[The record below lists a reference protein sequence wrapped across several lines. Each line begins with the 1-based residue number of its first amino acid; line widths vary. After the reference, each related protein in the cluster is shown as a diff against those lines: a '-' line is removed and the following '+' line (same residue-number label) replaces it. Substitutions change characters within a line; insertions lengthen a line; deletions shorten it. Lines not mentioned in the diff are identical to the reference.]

1 MATVARTVLLSLL
14 FVFAYAPILFDLVQ
28 GLPGN
33 ELVQHAP
40 FVFALAGYLVFERRR
55 ELLRLA
61 REHDAG
67 GPVRFFL
74 AGIVLNVV
82 GQALGIY
89 YVAQVS
95 LPITLYG
102 LVLYLMGPAA
112 ARIVRF
118 PAVLLVLA
126 FPIPGKLYLEL
137 VVPLKLFVSQGAAW
151 LLRQAGYDVV
161 RQGNI
166 LIFHSLQIGVTE
178 ACAGLSSLMTILAL
192 SVFYGYLRIRRF
204 GLRLIVVLAGLLLV
218 FAANILRV
226 TALSA
231 VAVRWGQES
240 AFGGTHALWGVL
252 VFAACVLGL
261 LAVTACVSRLEARM
275 IR

>member
-1 MATVARTVLLSLL
+1 MTTVARTALVTLL
-14 FVFAYAPILFDLVQ
+14 FIFAYAPILLDLIR
-28 GLPGN
+28 GLSGN

-40 FVFALAGYLVFERRR
+40 FVFALAGYLVFERRH
-55 ELLRLA
+55 EPGWLDH
-61 REHDAG
+61 EQDSG
-67 GPVRFFL
+67 GSVLVFL

-82 GQALGIY
+82 GQGLGVY

-112 ARIVRF
+112 AKLVRF
-118 PAVLLVLA
+118 PAVLLVFA

-137 VVPLKLFVSQGAAW
+137 VVPLRLFVSRGATW

-161 RQGNI
+161 RQGNV
-166 LIFHSLQIGVTE
+166 LIVDSLPIGVTE

-192 SVFYGYLRIRRF
+192 SVFYGYLRIRRI
-204 GLRLIVVLAGLLLV
+204 GLRLFVVLAGMVLV

-231 VAVRWGQES
+231 GAVRWGQES
-240 AFGGTHALWGVL
+240 VFVGTHALWGVL
-252 VFAACVLGL
+252 VFAGCVLGL
-261 LAVTACVSRLEARM
+261 LVVTACVSRLETRM

>member
-1 MATVARTVLLSLL
+1 MATVARPALLSLL

-33 ELVQHAP
+33 QLVQHAP

-82 GQALGIY
+82 GQALGVY

-192 SVFYGYLRIRRF
+192 SVFYGYLRIRRLS
-204 GLRLIVVLAGLLLV
+204 LRLIVVLAGLLFV
-218 FAANILRV
+218 FTANILRV
-226 TALSA
+226 AALSV
-231 VAVRWGQES
+231 VAVRWGEES
-240 AFGGTHALWGVL
+240 AFGQSHALWGVL

-261 LAVTACVSRLEARM
+261 LAVTACFSRLEARV

>member
-1 MATVARTVLLSLL
+1 MATVARTALLSLL

-40 FVFALAGYLVFERRR
+40 FVFALAGYLVFERRH
-55 ELLRLA
+55 ELVRLA

-82 GQALGIY
+82 GQALGVY
-89 YVAQVS
+89 YVIQVS

-151 LLRQAGYDVV
+151 LLRQAGYEVV
-161 RQGNI
+161 RQGNV
-166 LIFHSLQIGVTE
+166 LIVDSLPIGVTE

-192 SVFYGYLRIRRF
+192 SVFYGYFRIRRLS
-204 GLRLIVVLAGLLLV
+204 LRLMVVLAGLLFV
-218 FAANILRV
+218 FTANILRV
-226 TALSA
+226 AALSV
-231 VAVRWGQES
+231 VAIRWGQES
-240 AFGGTHALWGVL
+240 AFGETHALWGVL

>member
-1 MATVARTVLLSLL
+1 MATVARTALLSLL

-61 REHDAG
+61 REHEVG

-74 AGIVLNVV
+74 AGIVLNLV
-82 GQALGIY
+82 GQALGVY

-95 LPITLYG
+95 LPIAFYG

-112 ARIVRF
+112 AKIVRF

-137 VVPLKLFVSQGAAW
+137 VVPLKLFVTQGAAW
-151 LLRQAGYDVV
+151 LLRQAGYDVA

-166 LIFHSLQIGVTE
+166 LIFHALQIGVTE

-192 SVFYGYLRIRRF
+192 SVFCGYLRIRRLS
-204 GLRLIVVLAGLLLV
+204 LRLMVVLAGLLLV
-218 FAANILRV
+218 FTANILRV
-226 TALSA
+226 AALSV
-231 VAVRWGQES
+231 VAIRWGQES
-240 AFGGTHALWGVL
+240 AFGATHALWGVL
-252 VFAACVLGL
+252 VFAACVSGL
-261 LAVTACVSRLEARM
+261 LAVTACLSRFEAKV

>member
-1 MATVARTVLLSLL
+1 MATVARPALLSLL
-14 FVFAYAPILFDLVQ
+14 FVFSYAPILFDLVQ

-82 GQALGIY
+82 GQALGVY
-89 YVAQVS
+89 CVAQVS

-151 LLRQAGYDVV
+151 LLWKAGYDVV

-166 LIFHSLQIGVTE
+166 LIFGSLQIGVTE

-192 SVFYGYLRIRRF
+192 SVFYGYLRIRRLS
-204 GLRLIVVLAGLLLV
+204 LRLMVVLAGLLLV
-218 FAANILRV
+218 FTANILRV
-226 TALSA
+226 AALSV
-231 VAVRWGQES
+231 VAIRWGQES
-240 AFGGTHALWGVL
+240 AFGETHALWGVL

-261 LAVTACVSRLEARM
+261 LAVTACVSRLETRM